1 MYTRI
6 LPPQIQCE
14 SRDSLYFG
22 KYEYVV
28 SLHIN
33 EAWLLRNPSRTM
45 VLERMR
51 KRDQYHLSVSG
62 QALTSELTK
71 ENLMHAVDILETLHS
86 TFIHRTY
93 GHNTFHVYTNDLRD
107 VKILHK
113 NYPMES
119 TAKQA
124 AVVYPS
130 GVVML
135 ATEPKY
141 PYRTYFREKNL
152 PIVKKQALWKWIS
165 NQTPDLVASPV
176 TEKWFGGPSKVTNPF
191 GYGWSGASSDWC
203 RGHYFVEH
211 TDLSHITMLA
221 MVCPGLTRKTVQVQ
235 KRP

>member
-1 MYTRI
+1 MYIRI
-6 LPPQIQCE
+6 SPPQIQCDLR
-14 SRDSLYFG
+14 STLYFG

-33 EAWLLRNPSRTM
+33 EAWLLRNLSRAM

-51 KRDQYHLSVSG
+51 KRDAYHLSASG
-62 QALTSELTK
+62 RAVTSELTK
-71 ENLMHAVDILETLHS
+71 ENLMHAVDVMETLHS

-93 GHNTFHVYTNDLRD
+93 GHNTFHVYTNDLQD
-107 VKILHK
+107 VEILQK

-119 TAKQA
+119 TTKQA

-130 GVVML
+130 DVVML
-135 ATEPKY
+135 AAEPKY
-141 PYRTYFREKNL
+141 PYRTYFREKTL
-152 PIVKKQALWKWIS
+152 PVVKKRALWAWIS

-176 TEKWFGGPSKVTNPF
+176 TEKWFTEELGVNP
-191 GYGWSGASSDWC
+191 YTWRTTRSEWC

-211 TDLSHITMLA
+211 SDLSHITMLA
-221 MVCPGLTRKTVQVQ
+221 MVCPGVTRKTVQVQ